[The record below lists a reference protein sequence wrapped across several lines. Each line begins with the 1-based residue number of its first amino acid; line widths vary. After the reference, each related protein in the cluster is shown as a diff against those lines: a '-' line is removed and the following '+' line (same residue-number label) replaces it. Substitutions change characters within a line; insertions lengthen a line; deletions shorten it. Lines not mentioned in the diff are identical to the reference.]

1 MFKHASAWKEMEL
14 VKCKDGNKYLRFIIT
29 VFHFFFSAVQDL
41 KTDGNDLAALI
52 GGIIG
57 AVVAI
62 ALIITAAVLYCKK
75 QHKFCWCKYLCFC
88 LIKILTVAAVNL
100 FPVG

>member
-1 MFKHASAWKEMEL
+1 MER
-14 VKCKDGNKYLRFIIT
+14 DGAGKMQEWEQIFTIYNNS
-29 VFHFFFSAVQDL
+29 VSFFFKAEQDS
-41 KTDGNDLAALI
+41 KADGNDLALI

-62 ALIITAAVLYCKK
+62 ALIIITVAVIYCKK
-75 QHKFCWCKYLCFC
+75 QQKFCWCKYLCFC

-100 FPVG
+100 FLV